1 MLHAVAA
8 RLRPRE
14 HWPCRRFSG
23 RCERSACQHWVH
35 AGTSRPR
42 AGPARVTAKAL
53 VRRARPRP
61 HVLSTCSAQQHAPR
75 ERSVQADPADHHEGA
90 RGDRREGCYAGSRA
104 ARRGRGPRACHVR
117 RPAART
123 TSSVRGGRPRRP
135 PRRRSWRPA
144 EGCYEVTSCWDGSRA
159 CTKPYVRHNFHR
171 AREVLETRM
180 PRRRAG
186 SRSRPA
192 SQTIVGKCK
201 LFCVFLKVA
210 PKCRTGWPYPETIR

>member
-1 MLHAVAA
+1 MRCSIMHCQPCQ
-8 RLRPRE
+8 RTRCCTHLRPRE

-201 LFCVFLKVA
+201 CFYGFLKVA
-210 PKCRTGWPYPETIR
+210 PK